1 MMPPTNGLVHAA
13 RRLLV
18 VILFAVVAFG
28 GWVGGISPAL
38 DRSGGTPGKVDVANV
53 AAQEPTPAPSSA
65 TSQPSL
71 AALPTDTTGAGPS
84 APSSA
89 VPSGLA
95 PSVTAP
101 GQGPTA
107 TAALEAVLDAHLQN
121 WRTKTATPG
130 VSVSITFADG
140 TTWNGAA
147 GMADVKARQPVTPD
161 TAFPVASVS
170 KTFTSALIL
179 DLVADGKLALDASAR
194 LYVPSLPIDKRITIR
209 ELLDHT
215 SGLRDFFLDPKI
227 DKALQSDRARTWD
240 PTMSLRYI
248 RKPLGTPGTIWHYS
262 NTNYLV
268 LGMIAEAV
276 GGAPVADQLRTRFF
290 GPLGLDATWYQAVE
304 RPRAPLATAYR
315 LSTTTLTA
323 KPVSLSDGSSVSPF
337 TSVVT
342 AAGAAGSIASTAGDL
357 ARWARALYSG
367 DALDPVARSLLLGSA
382 GGTARLHPPVPYGFA
397 MQSMTI
403 AGQATL
409 GHSGRFL
416 GARGAIRWLPRQQ
429 VAIAVVTNQSR
440 ADPAVLVA
448 DLLKV
453 LFPPAPKAAASQV
466 APTTSMHP

>member
-1 MMPPTNGLVHAA
+1 MMPPTSGLVRAA
-13 RRLLV
+13 RRLLIA
-18 VILFAVVAFG
+18 ILFAVVAFG

-38 DRSGGTPGKVDVANV
+38 DRSNGTPGRVDDV
-53 AAQEPTPAPSSA
+53 AAQEPTPAPSSTPA
-65 TSQPSL
+65 LSSL
-71 AALPTDTTGAGPS
+71 APLPTGTSGVGASASSSPGPTGP
-84 APSSA
+84 APSGTA
-89 VPSGLA
+89 LA
-95 PSVTAP
+95 
-101 GQGPTA
+101 GGPTA
-107 TAALEAVLDAHLQN
+107 TAALEAVLDAHLLQ
-121 WRTKTATPG
+121 WRAKTATPG
-130 VSVSITFADG
+130 VSVSISFADG
-140 TTWNGAA
+140 TTWNGTA
-147 GMADVKARQPVTPD
+147 GVADVKAGRAVTPD

-179 DLVADGKLALDASAR
+179 GLVADGKLALDRSAR
-194 LYVPSLPIDKRITIR
+194 SYLPSLPIDKRITIR

-227 DKALQSDRARTWD
+227 DKALQSDRTRTWD

-268 LGMIAEAV
+268 LGMIAEVV
-276 GGAPVADQLRTRFF
+276 GGAPVADQLRSRFL

-315 LSTTTLTA
+315 LSATTLTA

-357 ARWARALYSG
+357 AQWARALYGG
-367 DALDPVARSLLLGSA
+367 DALDPVARSLLLGSPA
-382 GGTARLHPPVPYGFA
+382 GTARLHPPVPYGFA
-397 MQSMTI
+397 MQSITI

-416 GARGAIRWLPRQQ
+416 GARGAIRWLPLQQ
-429 VAIAVVTNQSR
+429 VAIAVLTNQSR
-440 ADPAVLVA
+440 ADPGVLVA

-453 LFPPAPKAAASQV
+453 LFPPAPRPAATHA
-466 APTTSMHP
+466 APTVSKHP